1 MGGSVAV
8 VGVGVVVA
16 TAHAEEHQRHAE
28 QDGQRNQQLGQGHG
42 LVCLRVDFTPFWL
55 QKQMIA
61 GIRLL
66 QVLAMDA
73 LQDESEELMVFT
85 N

>member
-1 MGGSVAV
+1 MGGAVAV

-28 QDGQRNQQLGQGHG
+28 QDGQGNQQLGQSHG
-42 LVCLRVDFTPFWL
+42 LVCLRLGFTPFWL

-66 QVLAMDA
+66 PVLAMDA
-73 LQDESEELMVFT
+73 VRDVSEKLVVFT